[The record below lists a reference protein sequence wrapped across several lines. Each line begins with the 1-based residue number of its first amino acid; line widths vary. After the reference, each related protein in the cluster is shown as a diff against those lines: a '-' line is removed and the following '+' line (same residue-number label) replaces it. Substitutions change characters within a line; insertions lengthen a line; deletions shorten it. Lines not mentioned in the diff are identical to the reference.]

1 MKKSKMTAVI
11 VAMCILLTSVAG
23 TITASA
29 EVNNYQN
36 KLSPQLIEEINT
48 SDEETIC
55 VYISL
60 LPCTSEAEIEKLVSE
75 KYTWSDDDEYL
86 KYYRQEL
93 SNVIG
98 AYVQQFVDN
107 NADLLNNILVQ
118 PNSAEFV
125 IAEVSKTNVNELAK
139 LDIVRDIDIWNDTIE
154 VISEDE
160 TDDSYL
166 SKISEELLAKMNA
179 SDSVPVYISLKP
191 CTSESEIEKLVSEKY
206 TWATEDEHLMYYR
219 KELASVVGAYVQ
231 EFIDS
236 HSELFEEILVQ
247 PNSSEFV
254 IAKATKDSIINL
266 AKLDTVNDIDYWDDT
281 IEVISED
288 EPDEFYRNAFI
299 EWSVSKNGKE
309 CLANGYQY
317 KELYHHYS
325 DNKLAWVLVS
335 ARYLLPET
343 DVETWIY
350 IGGRSIMSGSLCA
363 PFKCCYGIY
372 DVEQNNFY
380 DLADLTEN
388 YSKYN
393 GLIETL
399 EALNIGTQS
408 GDTPDND
415 FRNNFVEWSVSQN
428 GESCLTDGYQYKE
441 LYRHYSDNTLDWV
454 LVDAKY
460 LLPEPDVE
468 TWIHIGGRNIM
479 SGSLCAPF
487 KCCYG
492 IYYVEENTFYD
503 LGDLAKD
510 YSKYDGLIE
519 TLEALK
525 IGNLTGDVNL
535 DNTVSISDVT
545 SIQRKLAEYE
555 KYSSYQCGLSDVN
568 KDGEVTIADATA
580 IQLYLA
586 QLITDFG

>member
-125 IAEVSKTNVNELAK
+125 IAEVSKANVNELAK

-154 VISEDE
+154 VVSEDE

-166 SKISEELLAKMNA
+166 PKISEELLAKMNA

-219 KELASVVGAYVQ
+219 KELASVIGAYVQ

-266 AKLDTVNDIDYWDDT
+266 AKMDLVNDIDYWDDT

-288 EPDEFYRNAFI
+288 EPDKLYRNAFI

-309 CLANGYQY
+309 CLASGYQY

-325 DNKLAWVLVS
+325 DNKLEWVLVS

-408 GDTPDND
+408 GDNPDND
-415 FRNNFVEWSVSQN
+415 SRNNFVEWSVSQN
-428 GESCLTDGYQYKE
+428 GEICLTDGYQYKE
-441 LYRHYSDNTLDWV
+441 LYRHYSDNKLDWV

-492 IYYVEENTFYD
+492 IYDVEENTFYD

-510 YSKYDGLIE
+510 YSKYNGLIE